1 MLIHRPFITNCFIH
15 LLQCNHQINMQMRNI
30 GATTIKLTMSYQKEI
45 KEPSHFH
52 LTDESS
58 SLFLCLQWAKNSS
71 LSLRLAHSGL
81 RIIKLFSLMQSRQ

>member
-45 KEPSHFH
+45 
-52 LTDESS
+52 
-58 SLFLCLQWAKNSS
+58 
-71 LSLRLAHSGL
+71 
-81 RIIKLFSLMQSRQ
+81 